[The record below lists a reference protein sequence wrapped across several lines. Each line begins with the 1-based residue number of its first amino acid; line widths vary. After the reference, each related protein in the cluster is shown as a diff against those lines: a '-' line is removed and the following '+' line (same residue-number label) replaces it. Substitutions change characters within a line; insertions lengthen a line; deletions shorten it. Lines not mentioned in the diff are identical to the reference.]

1 MGQMF
6 LTGALGTLKLCV
18 SSAFLREQHLDSVY
32 REIYFCLHG
41 QEEGRSMS
49 EDLKGSCS
57 HRPLSS
63 LGRIQKLQGMKCL
76 GVVERLLT
84 CDPGDLDWVRA
95 SVSQDN
101 CGDLGWWLQGDTCC
115 HCDVHLANISCGP
128 TVSCHCGHSKSL

>member
-1 MGQMF
+1 MNTRHKGITELEMGQMF

-41 QEEGRSMS
+41 QEEGRSIS

-76 GVVERLLT
+76 GAVERLLI
-84 CDPGDLDWVRA
+84 CGAGDPDWVRA

-101 CGDLGWWLQGDTCC
+101 CGDRPGAVAARG
-115 HCDVHLANISCGP
+115 HLL
-128 TVSCHCGHSKSL
+128 SL